1 MTLNRKTTVKK
12 LKTMPVRLT
21 EEEHKYVKKLAIDR
35 GWTVTRFVL
44 ECVRTYIKEKT

>member
-1 MTLNRKTTVKK
+1 MTLNRKTSVKK

-21 EEEHKYVKKLAIDR
+21 EQEHIYVKKLAIDR

-44 ECVRTYIKEKT
+44 EAVRIYIKEKT